1 MTGRMTLA
9 LLAGV
14 VVAVAVG
21 TVVLLVRGTGGAAVA
36 GTAWGFGLGAAGS
49 ILEGVMVTRALRR
62 PKGRGALGIFMG
74 GFGIRL
80 VTLMGVALW
89 FHRSGTADPIAFA
102 LCYLGGFLAG
112 LPVLA
117 AAIAPRRSGA
127 APAPETRP

>member
-1 MTGRMTLA
+1 MALA
-9 LLAGV
+9 LLAGA
-14 VVAVAVG
+14 VVAGAVA

-36 GTAWGFGLGAAGS
+36 GVAWGFGLGVAGS
-49 ILEGVMVTRALRR
+49 VLEGVMVTRALRR
-62 PKGRGALGIFMG
+62 PQGRGALGIFMG

-89 FHRSGTADPIAFA
+89 FHRSGAADPISFA

-117 AAIAPRRSGA
+117 AALAPRRAAATGA
-127 APAPETRP
+127 PGARP